1 METSLFVS
9 VFNFQNPRNF
19 SGVVESDIEVFV
31 DRKILILK
39 MLIMRYSIFDSF
51 LEGLGFFFGILFE
64 GIGNLF
70 GLNPPNHDLTGKFLE
85 EKELLSRKEKG
96 FNLTGKRQLSTKL
109 SFQNVL
115 ITGSTGTGKSS
126 VVLIPSVLSM
136 DSSLVIND
144 PSGELHLKTSG
155 FLSKKGYQ
163 VKVLNYTKPEISVG
177 FNVLARAETKAQM
190 AKVAN
195 TLVRA
200 ALKSGKENPFWNL
213 QATNLITLHISLV
226 KRMDPKY
233 QNLANVRRL
242 IQVMSGQ
249 AKLLDKIVVKYGNEA
264 ILESYKSFI
273 AMAPN
278 TFTSISATALAA
290 LNLFE
295 DEQVAMV
302 TSIDTLDLNS
312 FRKQKVVL
320 YVQAPTIDIKYYAP
334 LTSVLMEQMFGHIM
348 NEIPDRKDENIFFLL
363 DEAASL
369 TMPSLPIT
377 ISNIRKYNSGIMLVY
392 QDFNQ
397 VIQNFGKN
405 DAETIRTNSFA
416 KLYFTGQSL
425 ETARVLETTL
435 GKYTYEDEKGIK
447 RVRSLMT
454 ADEIRT
460 MPIDEALLIC
470 GHHRPILTKM
480 TPYYKNRRMRTRT
493 IYEPVVTQGEI
504 PLDDVQFIPLKKN

>member
-1 METSLFVS
+1 MLFTII
-9 VFNFQNPRNF
+9 
-19 SGVVESDIEVFV
+19 ESFIEVVVFV
-31 DRKILILK
+31 FTRLFA
-39 MLIMRYSIFDSF
+39 S
-51 LEGLGFFFGILFE
+51 LGK
-64 GIGNLF
+64 LF
-70 GLNPPNHDLTGKFLE
+70 GFNKKNDHDLTGRFLA
-85 EKELLSRKEKG
+85 EKELLSKREKG
-96 FNLTGKRQLSTKL
+96 FNLTGKRQLSEQL
-109 SFQNVL
+109 SFQNL
-115 ITGSTGTGKSS
+115 MITGSTGTGKSS
-126 VVLIPSVLSM
+126 VVIIPSALTM
-136 DSSLVIND
+136 DASYVIND
-144 PSGELHLKTSG
+144 PSGELFQKTSG
-155 FLSKKGYQ
+155 YLSRKGYQ

-177 FNVLARAETKAQM
+177 FNILARAESKAQM
-190 AKVAN
+190 AKVAS

-213 QATNLITLHISLV
+213 QATNLITMHISLV
-226 KRMDPKY
+226 KRMEPKY

-242 IQVMSGQ
+242 LQIMSGQ
-249 AKLLDKIVVKYGNEA
+249 AKQLDKLIVKYGNDA

-290 LNLFE
+290 LGLFE
-295 DEQVAMV
+295 DEEVAKV
-302 TSIDTLDLNS
+302 TSVDTLDLDS

-369 TMPSLPIT
+369 TMPSLPVT
-377 ISNIRKYNSGIMLVY
+377 ISNIRKYAAGIMLVY

-405 DAETIRTNSFA
+405 DAETIRTNSFS
-416 KLYFTGQSL
+416 KLFFTGQSL
-425 ETARVLETTL
+425 ETARVLEATL

-447 RVRSLMT
+447 RTRSLMT
-454 ADEIRT
+454 TDEIRT
-460 MPIDEALLIC
+460 MPLDQALLIC

-480 TPYYKNRRMRTRT
+480 TPYYKNKRLRLKT
-493 IYEPVVTQGEI
+493 IYKPVTTEGEI
-504 PLDDVQFIPLKKN
+504 PEEGVQFIPLK